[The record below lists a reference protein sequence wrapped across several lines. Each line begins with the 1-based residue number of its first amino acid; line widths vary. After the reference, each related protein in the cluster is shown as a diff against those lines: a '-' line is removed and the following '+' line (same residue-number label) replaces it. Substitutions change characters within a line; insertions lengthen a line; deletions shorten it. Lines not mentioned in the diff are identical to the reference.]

1 MAIEITGSYR
11 FLKPRPEWLARR
23 QEAILEPERPIFDAH
38 HHIWEQ
44 DGNPYLL
51 DELVAD
57 LDTGHNVVGTVF
69 IEAHY
74 GHRVDGPVALRP
86 VAETERIDRLAQEA
100 GRRGRP
106 GICAGIVGFA
116 DLMLGDDVAPVLE
129 AHAAAAPARFKGIRH
144 FVSHDPAFPDGIIVK
159 PAPPGLLGTATY
171 RAGLRQ
177 VGRHGLSYDA
187 MLYHRQIPEL
197 TAVATLLPDLP
208 IVLDHYGSI
217 LGVGPFAAKP
227 RETFEAWR
235 KDLAALAACPNVW
248 IKLGGMSMVICG
260 GRWHEDEL
268 PPGSDALAQAW
279 RPYFE
284 TAIELFGV
292 ERCMFESNF
301 PVDKGMVSYPVL
313 WNAFKRLA
321 AAFTESEKS
330 ALFHDNACRFY
341 RITVS

>member
-11 FLKPRPEWLARR
+11 FLKPRPEWLRLR
-23 QEAILEPERPIFDAH
+23 QEDILEPERAIFDAH

-74 GHRVDGPVALRP
+74 GHHTDGPLALRP
-86 VAETERIDRLAQEA
+86 VGETERIDRLAQEA

-116 DLMLGDDVAPVLE
+116 DLMLGEDVVPVLE
-129 AHAAAAPARFKGIRH
+129 AHIAASPTRLKGIRH

-159 PAPPGLLGTATY
+159 PANPGLLGTTAY
-171 RAGLRQ
+171 RDGLRA
-177 VGRHGLSYDA
+177 VGRQGLSYDA

-197 TAVATLLPDLP
+197 TAVARLMPDLP

-217 LGVGPFAAKP
+217 LGVGPFSAQP

-235 KDLAALAACPNVW
+235 QNLTALAACPNVSV
-248 IKLGGMSMVICG
+248 KLGGMGMVICG
-260 GRWHEDEL
+260 GRWHENEL
-268 PPGSDALAQAW
+268 PPGSDELAQAW

-284 TAIELFGV
+284 TAIDLFGV

-313 WNAFKRLA
+313 WNTYKRLA
-321 AAFTESEKS
+321 SGFTQSEKS

-341 RITVS
+341 RIAV

>member
-11 FLKPRPEWLARR
+11 FLKARPEWLALR
-23 QEAILEPERPIFDAH
+23 QETILEPERAILDAH

-51 DELVAD
+51 DALVAD
-57 LDTGHNVVGTVF
+57 LETGHNVVGTVF

-74 GHRVDGPVALRP
+74 GHRTDGPLALRP
-86 VAETERIDRLAQEA
+86 VGETERIDQLAQEA

-106 GICAGIVGFA
+106 GICTGIVGFA
-116 DLMLGDDVAPVLE
+116 DLMLGEQVRPVLE
-129 AHAAAAPARFKGIRH
+129 AHVATSPTRFKGVRH

-159 PAPPGLLGTATY
+159 PANPGLLGSTAY
-171 RAGLRQ
+171 RAGLRA
-177 VGRHGLSYDA
+177 VSRHGLSYDA

-197 TAVATLLPDLP
+197 TEVARLLPDLS

-217 LGVGPFAAKP
+217 LGVGPFAAQP

-235 KDLAALAACPNVW
+235 KDLAALATCPNVS
-248 IKLGGMSMVICG
+248 IKLGGMGMVICG
-260 GRWHEDEL
+260 GRWHENEM
-268 PPGSDALAQAW
+268 PPGSDELAQAW
-279 RPYFE
+279 RPYFD
-284 TAIELFGV
+284 TALALFGV

-313 WNAFKRLA
+313 WNAYKRLA
-321 AAFTESEKS
+321 SGMTESEKS

-341 RITVS
+341 RIVT